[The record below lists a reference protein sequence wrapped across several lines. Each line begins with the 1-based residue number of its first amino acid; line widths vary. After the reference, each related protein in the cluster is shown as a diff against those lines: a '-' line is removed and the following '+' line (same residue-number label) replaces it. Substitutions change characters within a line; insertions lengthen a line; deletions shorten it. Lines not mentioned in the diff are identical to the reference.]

1 MVETVE
7 PIAST
12 DIGIDE
18 SDVDSNSDSEPTI
31 ENDTSWFHFQLMRGS
46 RAPSYATRTRARR
59 STRRRQLA
67 IQRRCKQ
74 DNFAQSALA
83 FMAFVCSTV
92 RAVGSRMRYRS
103 PVDDH
108 VVVRRRTAALGTLVD
123 YFDRLSLF
131 NGFKLWVSSTVRD
144 AACMESE
151 RARTDASRWLISL
164 RHCDTRTPLRALY
177 PKPDYCCSC
186 ADSTRYARLSCHGE
200 DVRSRQEVILEV
212 NPPECA
218 TPHREF
224 DTALASPVPSQDT
237 SLESTCLMTG
247 SIDERGVD
255 GCLLATVP
263 APGLIEVRTTGNSSL
278 THFDTC
284 ATGCFDFD
292 TGRCV
297 PGVSSEP
304 GLGRVKTAAG
314 CVKPTSIRLVRNN
327 HLVTL
332 AGGKPAVITKLCNT
346 AILPDNMGISSITS
360 APVYKRLHVGYFG
373 SNDPNGVDRLNFGC
387 QARDKNRHPVGWRCA
402 MCVVSE
408 PCKTA
413 PNGLPLCP
421 LLTDDAVLQSGLP
434 RYHSHT
440 LPDLVPYDDHTASA
454 LLNRGV
460 QKRLHYLQT
469 HHIPLP
475 IDLFPEAISNLHT
488 LLCNFGIEHHAL
500 ITTPGTTVE
509 LDVGDGDSDCDDAD
523 QSPVLE
529 YSLRSEHVTASEPEP
544 SPDEAAPVVAP
555 PLEVVV
561 PTWVHETLLA
571 GVGELYPL
579 HVPDV
584 HCTALATA
592 YERIS
597 IAKQAQFTCALIC
610 CGIGTALFF
619 QRWLQPQLHGS
630 RWMCSSLPIKIEL
643 VCEINSDQRDF
654 MRKYLPKGARILD
667 DLRAVVHGFRNST
680 LDPRDYYTDF
690 VELTAPCYAN
700 TPLRHHNNAAEHNDK
715 DLFLLAVEYCWWIR
729 PRRCVFEMTPEY
741 GHAYEDHQQVVKA
754 MHQCDLHPQVTPRFP
769 SCYCGDATHRDRFV
783 ANCSTH
789 VSPAF

>member
-1 MVETVE
+1 M
-7 PIAST
+7 
-12 DIGIDE
+12 
-18 SDVDSNSDSEPTI
+18 
-31 ENDTSWFHFQLMRGS
+31 
-46 RAPSYATRTRARR
+46 
-59 STRRRQLA
+59 
-67 IQRRCKQ
+67 
-74 DNFAQSALA
+74 
-83 FMAFVCSTV
+83 
-92 RAVGSRMRYRS
+92 
-103 PVDDH
+103 
-108 VVVRRRTAALGTLVD
+108 
-123 YFDRLSLF
+123 
-131 NGFKLWVSSTVRD
+131 
-144 AACMESE
+144 
-151 RARTDASRWLISL
+151 
-164 RHCDTRTPLRALY
+164 
-177 PKPDYCCSC
+177 
-186 ADSTRYARLSCHGE
+186 
-200 DVRSRQEVILEV
+200 
-212 NPPECA
+212 
-218 TPHREF
+218 
-224 DTALASPVPSQDT
+224 
-237 SLESTCLMTG
+237 
-247 SIDERGVD
+247 
-255 GCLLATVP
+255 
-263 APGLIEVRTTGNSSL
+263 
-278 THFDTC
+278 
-284 ATGCFDFD
+284 
-292 TGRCV
+292 
-297 PGVSSEP
+297 
-304 GLGRVKTAAG
+304 
-314 CVKPTSIRLVRNN
+314 
-327 HLVTL
+327 
-332 AGGKPAVITKLCNT
+332 
-346 AILPDNMGISSITS
+346 
-360 APVYKRLHVGYFG
+360 
-373 SNDPNGVDRLNFGC
+373 
-387 QARDKNRHPVGWRCA
+387 
-402 MCVVSE
+402 
-408 PCKTA
+408 
-413 PNGLPLCP
+413 
-421 LLTDDAVLQSGLP
+421 
-434 RYHSHT
+434 
-440 LPDLVPYDDHTASA
+440 
-454 LLNRGV
+454 
-460 QKRLHYLQT
+460 HYLQT

-584 HCTALATA
+584 RCTALATA

-729 PRRCVFEMTPEY
+729 PRRCVFGMTPEY

-783 ANCSTH
+783 ANCSTQVSPSFELLDYCESKVTPFTAVIDPLDAVPDDHWCVGRH
-789 VSPAF
+789 VSFTRAVLAGENQHCSSDMRFEGKRDLTSFSSRSLVVGYIDGSHAREDKVYSIDFPVPTITSFHMRVLDTRRLEQGYELRQCVRFVTLRESIRASSFFPEQERYAVVALRRCNSHGCRCRSGTYVVLHVCGYD